1 VAKYEFKVEISTPDG
16 ITVEPPPDEPSLD
29 KVMEA
34 AYAGVAAAYPDQ
46 QVRVY
51 DGNRPDRD

>member
-1 VAKYEFKVEISTPDG
+1 VAKYEFKVEINPPEPGEGETPLAS
-16 ITVEPPPDEPSLD
+16 PSLD

-34 AYAGVAAAYPDQ
+34 AYAGVAAAYPEA